1 MIARPPIGRIAA
13 ILLLLSMG
21 AGTIDAGARAR
32 DSVWVDSMIGA
43 VVTAQGW
50 EGDIGGT
57 KYAPYLGQLE
67 IVKSMVRR
75 NDDSATYAAMNR
87 FMDMLTQREHGIASE
102 LADWLFDYCN
112 MVTPA
117 KFHDVSRHMPRV

>member
-1 MIARPPIGRIAA
+1 MIARPHIGRITA
-13 ILLLLSMG
+13 ILLLLSLW
-21 AGTIDAGARAR
+21 AVTIDAGATDR
-32 DSVWVDSMIGA
+32 VWVDSMIGA

-50 EGDIGGT
+50 EGDIGGI
-57 KYAPYLGQLE
+57 KYGPYLGQLE
-67 IVKSMVRR
+67 IVKGMVRR

-87 FMDMLTQREHGIASE
+87 FMDMLMQREHGIASE

-117 KFHDVSRHMPRV
+117 KFHDVSRHTQRV